1 MSRNQPNVFT
11 LLQNHEQRMQA
22 LESTNKNTAQFE
34 ESLYRVQERLDAI
47 EKADG
52 DVHALVK
59 SVLTR
64 ITTMEL
70 VIESLTSQTSRSTDL
85 KGLQEAMVGMKSQLA
100 RMTDQMQIPSSQENT
115 IIDSLNSIRSELARL
130 KIEMKHTGEKEASE
144 SDEQETEE
152 RVTLE
157 VVRKEDT
164 KEAESIRADVLTE
177 LSQKTEPAKAEVCE
191 EATEGEN
198 LPSQN

>member
-1 MSRNQPNVFT
+1 
-11 LLQNHEQRMQA
+11 MQA
-22 LESTNKNTAQFE
+22 LESTSNNTAQFE

-70 VIESLTSQTSRSTDL
+70 VIESLTSQSSRSTDL

-191 EATEGEN
+191 EGTEGEN